1 MTGKQRLAVEHRAT
15 LVTEVAVLGVHVSS
29 KVLLAVGHVAAL
41 VALKSVLVQSVLFT
55 LKLGCECFGAL
66 FTFCPTFVSP

>member
-1 MTGKQRLAVEHRAT
+1 MVGKQRLAVEHRAT
-15 LVTEVAVLGVHVSS
+15 LVTEVAMLGVHVSS

-41 VALKSVLVQSVLFT
+41 VTLKSVLVQSVLFT